1 MEKGISTIIASLLM
15 LIITIALAG
24 FAYTYISGVL
34 TQRTSVVLSLYE
46 VSTTCNGGTN
56 AITVGVTNDGT
67 NVIALSA
74 ITISG
79 TNSAGSAITSAAC
92 AASGNLNAGTTVTC
106 TNTVTGSDGTNTI
119 VVSGS
124 GSVARGTVFCS

>member
-1 MEKGISTIIASLLM
+1 MNKGISTIIAALLM

-24 FAYTYISGVL
+24 FAYTYITGVL
-34 TQRTSVVLSLYE
+34 TQRISVVLSLE
-46 VSTTCNGGTN
+46 EIATVCNGGTN

-67 NVIALSA
+67 AAIALSA
-74 ITISG
+74 ITLSG

-92 AASGNLNAGTTVTC
+92 AASGNLNAGTTVIC

-119 VVSGS
+119 IVSG
-124 GSVARGTVFCS
+124 GGRTARGTVFCS